1 MDNPDTNNKVPL
13 KGTPEYR
20 RQYWRL
26 VAVQIAAWVVLMVG
40 LLFGM
45 LGRELVSDL
54 GWTAVGTCLI
64 IAIVTQF
71 QLHALVEKGRGP
83 SKQ

>member
-1 MDNPDTNNKVPL
+1 MNTSNPNNNVPL

-20 RQYWRL
+20 RRYWRL
-26 VAVQIAAWVVLMVG
+26 VAVQIVAWVVLMIG

-45 LGRELVSDL
+45 LGKELVADL

-64 IAIVTQF
+64 VAIVTQF

-83 SKQ
+83 AKQ